1 MIIMIIMTMMM
12 SVMIVVKPY
21 SRNHQTPPNRCHK
34 PLVGQEVAL
43 IVLIIMIIV
52 FFFKARKLPNGKLS

>member
-1 MIIMIIMTMMM
+1 MVTMIIMIIMTMMM

-34 PLVGQEVAL
+34 PLVGQVVAL
-43 IVLIIMIIV
+43 IMIMIMIIV
-52 FFFKARKLPNGKLS
+52 MI